1 MDKEIEDM
9 GFEEC
14 NKAHEEKVKELESGE
29 LDLDKSIDKY
39 ERAVVLRDR
48 CKKILEESER
58 RVRKITETPEGTKV
72 SDFTV
77 D

>member
-1 MDKEIEDM
+1 MSEEKKPSLEETFAEIETII
-9 GFEEC
+9 E
-14 NKAHEEKVKELESGE
+14 ELESGE
-29 LDLDKSIDKY
+29 LDLDKSIGKY

-58 RVRKITETPEGTKV
+58 RVRKITETPEGTEI
-72 SDFTV
+72 SDFSA

>member
-14 NKAHEEKVKELESGE
+14 IKALEEIVKELESGE

>member
-1 MDKEIEDM
+1 M

-14 NKAHEEKVKELESGE
+14 IKELEEIVRELESGE
-29 LDLDKSIDKY
+29 LDLDKSIGKY

-58 RVRKITETPEGTKV
+58 RVRKITETPEGTEI
-72 SDFTV
+72 SDFSA

>member
-1 MDKEIEDM
+1 MKKWVSK
-9 GFEEC
+9 
-14 NKAHEEKVKELESGE
+14 NASKNRRNSQELESGE
-29 LDLDKSIDKY
+29 LDLDKSIGKY

-58 RVRKITETPEGTKV
+58 RVRKITETPEGTEI
-72 SDFTV
+72 SDFSA